1 MKNHKFSVVEVTTS
15 ENYTFKCRVGGI
27 YVKDKVI
34 FFLHGFPETSRMWER
49 SIDFFVS
56 KGFYVIAPD
65 QRGYSFGARPSF
77 IKDYSIDK
85 LANDIIEISEK
96 LNINNFH
103 LIGHDWGA
111 AVGWYVTAKQ
121 PKKIKSFTSLSV
133 PHLNAF
139 SNSLKYNSD
148 QKYKSYYMI
157 LFQIRY
163 LPEFV
168 LKLFNFKILRAIW
181 GKHEISEVQSYIN
194 TFKEKNAL
202 KSAINWYRASYFIKI
217 SKLEDI
223 LVPTLLIYG
232 KRDKYLGRYA
242 IDQTRKYIKG
252 PYKLKTLNAS
262 HWLIQE
268 CFHEVVEEILEHI
281 KS

>member
-1 MKNHKFSVVEVTTS
+1 MKNHKISVVEINTS
-15 ENYTFKCRVGGI
+15 ENLTFKCRIGGSPS
-27 YVKDKVI
+27 KNGVI
-34 FFLHGFPETSRMWER
+34 ILLHGFPETSRMWEK
-49 SIDFFVS
+49 SMDYFVS
-56 KGFYVIAPD
+56 NGFYVIAPD
-65 QRGYSFGARPSF
+65 QRGYSFGARPNF

-85 LANDIIEISEK
+85 LAIDIIQISEK
-96 LNINNFH
+96 LNVNNFH

-111 AVGWYVTAKQ
+111 AVGWYLTAKQ

-139 SNSLKYNSD
+139 SNSLKNNSD
-148 QKYKSYYMI
+148 QKYKSYYML

-181 GKHEISEVQSYIN
+181 GKHEAREVQSYIN

-202 KSAINWYRASYFIKI
+202 SSAINWYRASYFTKI

-232 KRDKYLGRYA
+232 KRDRYLGRYA
-242 IDQTRKYIKG
+242 IDQTRKYVSG
-252 PYKLKTLNAS
+252 RYKLKIINAS

-268 CFHEVVEEILEHI
+268 CFDEVVGEILKHI

>member
-1 MKNHKFSVVEVTTS
+1 
-15 ENYTFKCRVGGI
+15 
-27 YVKDKVI
+27 
-34 FFLHGFPETSRMWER
+34 
-49 SIDFFVS
+49 
-56 KGFYVIAPD
+56 
-65 QRGYSFGARPSF
+65 
-77 IKDYSIDK
+77 
-85 LANDIIEISEK
+85 
-96 LNINNFH
+96 
-103 LIGHDWGA
+103 
-111 AVGWYVTAKQ
+111 
-121 PKKIKSFTSLSV
+121 
-133 PHLNAF
+133 
-139 SNSLKYNSD
+139 
-148 QKYKSYYMI
+148 MI

>member
-1 MKNHKFSVVEVTTS
+1 LKNHKISVVEITTS

-27 YVKDKVI
+27 PSKHKVI
-34 FFLHGFPETSRMWER
+34 ILLHGFPETSRMWQR
-49 SIDFFVS
+49 SICFFVS
-56 KGFYVIAPD
+56 KGFYVLAPD
-65 QRGYSFGARPSF
+65 QRGYSVGARPNF

-85 LANDIIEISEK
+85 LAMDVIQITEK
-96 LNINNFH
+96 LNVNDFH

-111 AVGWYVTAKQ
+111 AVGWYLTAKQ

-139 SNSLKYNSD
+139 SNSLKNNYD
-148 QKYKSYYMI
+148 QKYKSYYML
-157 LFQIRY
+157 LFQIRH

-181 GKHEISEVQSYIN
+181 GKHEDSEVQSYIN

-202 KSAINWYRASYFIKI
+202 KSALNWYRASYFTETSKI
-217 SKLEDI
+217 EDI

-232 KRDKYLGRYA
+232 KRDRYLGRYA
-242 IDQTRKYIKG
+242 INQTSKYVRG
-252 PYKLKTLNAS
+252 RYKLKIINAS

-268 CFHEVVEEILEHI
+268 CFDDVVEEILKHTKI
-281 KS
+281 